1 MACFGL
7 AWNEDLQKAENAKKK
22 AEREKAEEEQ
32 ARLKAEREKAEE
44 RRSRQKAEEGLK
56 SSQRQQRDL
65 RVALEEANQKI
76 TTYDQE
82 KQDERVRAQTD
93 ENILKG
99 VVERRL
105 ELIECFEKQ
114 MILLIGVPG
123 CGKSSIIN
131 SFNFV
136 VNLCFED
143 PTAFVKVADVSDAVG
158 RTKTMQLKQY
168 GPETRIM
175 YKKVPD
181 EKRRKCPTFFD
192 LCGLPNRC
200 DIPVRRIIKGLAEGK
215 FDVGSPIFNLLQQR
229 TQDLPIN
236 EQRSD
241 MASWVVIFVV
251 DACAEFP
258 NVLAMETY
266 EALDE
271 LERTGQGCRLFVVV
285 TKEDKL
291 QEDKDEKLDAITNH
305 IVAAFN
311 FAEDDI
317 LKLINFLP
325 NDRDERGEMK
335 PILEKQSK
343 FIDVFRRILEY
354 DSKPEWVEES

>member
-1 MACFGL
+1 M
-7 AWNEDLQKAENAKKK
+7 
-22 AEREKAEEEQ
+22 
-32 ARLKAEREKAEE
+32 
-44 RRSRQKAEEGLK
+44 
-56 SSQRQQRDL
+56 
-65 RVALEEANQKI
+65 
-76 TTYDQE
+76 
-82 KQDERVRAQTD
+82 
-93 ENILKG
+93 KG
-99 VVERRL
+99 VVKRGG
-105 ELIECFEKQ
+105 LIERFDKQ
-114 MILLIGVPG
+114 MILLIGHPG

-143 PTAFVKVADVSDAVG
+143 PTAFVKVADTSDAAG
-158 RTKTMQLKQY
+158 TTKTKQLKRY
-168 GPETRIM
+168 GPDTRIM
-175 YKKVPD
+175 YKKVPG
-181 EKRRKCPTFFD
+181 EKRRRCPTFFD
-192 LCGLPNRC
+192 LCGLPNRR
-200 DIPVRRIIKGLAEGK
+200 DIPVRRVVKGLVEGK
-215 FDVGSPIFNLLQQR
+215 FKVGSPIFDLLQQR
-229 TQDLPIN
+229 AQDLPIN